1 MEVLELKDVKA
12 VPDIIHNYPYK
23 IKDEAIPLV
32 VDNGKRYNILHLD
45 TLVHQHTTVDSI
57 YFLLNE
63 IFIIGSYNCRVGW
76 ATEKEPQLI
85 FKNLIAKPR
94 KERGKKDG
102 EPQVGNDI
110 ANIEAVRFQLKTQFD
125 RNVVTHFEA
134 QEQIFDYT
142 FTHMGIDTEGSVNHP
157 IILTEA
163 FLNPNYSRNCK
174 FLFEC
179 FMFAR

>member
-1 MEVLELKDVKA
+1 MSCCVVVGKHPSSATKQQA
-12 VPDIIHNYPYK
+12 TICFTVP
-23 IKDEAIPLV
+23 L
-32 VDNGKRYNILHLD
+32 
-45 TLVHQHTTVDSI
+45 
-57 YFLLNE
+57 
-63 IFIIGSYNCRVGW
+63 GSYNCRIGW

-174 FLFEC
+174 RLCIRIYAIYQSVYYMFLVVY
-179 FMFAR
+179 